1 MNYSVTPLGKK
12 TIAGFHLVGPWDQ
25 TVRQGFEQLMMWV
38 EGQQVPAREWLAVY
52 YDNPEDV
59 PAEKLRCAT
68 VVAVDEDYVI
78 PANSEGVIITAIA
91 GGDYACAA
99 RGWWITT
106 SPPRGGSFST
116 ACCRARRIAS
126 PPSPA
131 LRSILTTATTT
142 ATGISTC
149 MFPSPASRRSDLP
162 LFRTRIFTFP
172 ARSGRKSSYNWP
184 FRFAGEG
191 CAR

>member
-1 MNYSVTPLGKK
+1 MNYSITALGKK
-12 TIAGFHLVGPWDQ
+12 TIAGFHLVGPWDH
-25 TVRQGFEQLMMWV
+25 TVKQGFEQLMMWV
-38 EGQQVPAREWLAVY
+38 ENHQVPAREWVAVY
-52 YDNPEDV
+52 YDNPEEV

-68 VVAVDEDYVI
+68 AVTVDEDYVI
-78 PANSEGVIITAIA
+78 PANSEGVILAAIA

-106 SPPRGGSFST
+106 SPPRGCSFLT
-116 ACCRARRIAS
+116 ACSRARRIAS

-149 MFPSPASRRSDLP
+149 MFPLSASRRSSLP
-162 LFRTRIFTFP
+162 LFRTRFFTFP
-172 ARSGRKSSYNWP
+172 ACSGRKSSYNWP